1 MPIILVD
8 MTDLPQPSGDF
19 EWVQAPWGAALRCR
33 PLEAVAPHCFT
44 TRDLALEG
52 VRDEDAGNW
61 QLLSRSMGVE
71 IDGLV
76 RMRQVHGAEVYVAE
90 KRVGRGSSTPS
101 SPAYDGWPEA
111 DIAVSD
117 DSSMVLS
124 VRAADCVPVLLAD
137 RHGRAVAAV
146 HAGWR
151 GTAAGAVIVAVRALA
166 ERFHTKPA
174 DVVAAVGPSIGAC
187 CYEVGADL
195 AGHFSAHAEAP
206 RWFSSDARP
215 RLDLW
220 RATRDQLTRAGVPA
234 AQVHVA
240 ALCTFDHPA
249 LLHSYR
255 RDGARAGRLVAAIR
269 SARGRTP

>member
-1 MPIILVD
+1 MI
-8 MTDLPQPSGDF
+8 DLPQPSGDF

-44 TRDLALEG
+44 TRDLALDG
-52 VRDEDAGNW
+52 VRDEDAGSW
-61 QLLSRSMGVE
+61 QVLSRSMGVE
-71 IDGLV
+71 IDRLV
-76 RMRQVHGAEVYVAE
+76 RLRQVHGAEVYVA
-90 KRVGRGSSTPS
+90 RRDVGTTLPTSF
-101 SPAYDGWPEA
+101 SPAYDAWPEG
-111 DIAVSD
+111 DIAISD
-117 DSSMVLS
+117 DPSVVLS

-187 CYEVGADL
+187 CYEVGTDL

-206 RWFSSDARP
+206 RWFSNDVRP

-220 RATRDQLTRAGVPA
+220 SATRDQLLRAGVPA
-234 AQVHVA
+234 TQVHVA

-269 SARGRTP
+269 SARGKTP

>member
-1 MPIILVD
+1 MGASAMGCGAPLPAARGGRSPLLYDARSGARRRARRRRRELAASEPIHGGRDRRV
-8 MTDLPQPSGDF
+8 
-19 EWVQAPWGAALRCR
+19 GAHAAGARR
-33 PLEAVAPHCFT
+33 
-44 TRDLALEG
+44 RG
-52 VRDEDAGNW
+52 VRRGK
-61 QLLSRSMGVE
+61 G
-71 IDGLV
+71 
-76 RMRQVHGAEVYVAE
+76 
-90 KRVGRGSSTPS
+90 VGRGFPGDGTGKPLPTPS
-101 SPAYDGWPEA
+101 HLAYDGWPEA

-117 DSSMVLS
+117 DSSVVLS

-206 RWFSSDARP
+206 CWFSSDARP